1 MIAAYMM
8 VDDPT
13 LQTLTALSGEA
24 LSQKVLELEDE
35 IDESAAD
42 TAYHETDKLW
52 DALHFFLTGASA
64 TTPIENNPLSEAI
77 VGVTNFSEDETADF
91 IAYIKHT
98 DLKRIITALDE
109 FKFET
114 QVSYFDLTSLKE
126 KKIFPNGIWEMDKT
140 QLITELRDAR
150 QSLIDFYKNALAKK
164 LHVVVSIL

>member
-1 MIAAYMM
+1 MIATYMM

-42 TAYHETDKLW
+42 TAYHELW

-126 KKIFPNGIWEMDKT
+126 KKIFPNGIWKSDKA
-140 QLITELRDAR
+140 LFIEDLRDVR
-150 QSLIDFYKNALAKK
+150 KCLIDFYKNALAKK
-164 LHVVVSIL
+164 QHIVVSIL